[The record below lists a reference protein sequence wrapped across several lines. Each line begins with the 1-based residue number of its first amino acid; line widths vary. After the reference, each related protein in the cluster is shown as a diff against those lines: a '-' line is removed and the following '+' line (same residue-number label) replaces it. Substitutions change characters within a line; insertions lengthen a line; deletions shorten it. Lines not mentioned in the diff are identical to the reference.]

1 VGRIQDYSW
10 LVVDNLVVSMV
21 EVAYILVGHI
31 LVAYILV
38 GTKASFQAS
47 SLA

>member
-21 EVAYILVGHI
+21 VVAYSLVGYI

-38 GTKASFQAS
+38 GTKASSLAS

>member
-1 VGRIQDYSW
+1 VGHIQDYSW

-21 EVAYILVGHI
+21 VVAYSLVGHI

-38 GTKASFQAS
+38 GTKASSLAS

>member
-1 VGRIQDYSW
+1 MGRIQDYSW

-21 EVAYILVGHI
+21 VVAYSLVGYI

>member
-1 VGRIQDYSW
+1 MERIQDYSW

-21 EVAYILVGHI
+21 VVAYSLVGHI

-38 GTKASFQAS
+38 GTKASSLAS

>member
-1 VGRIQDYSW
+1 MGRIQDYSW

-38 GTKASFQAS
+38 GTKASSLAS